1 MGSRANPA
9 TPKLEERLLD
19 NSKEC
24 PLSHNQYLPLDILQK
39 EVNVHSVLTH
49 IESVIRTPTTISNHD
64 LAEKIIQQAKG
75 VFATLIFVGRENAIE
90 ELLSEG
96 LTDKHLPLSHR
107 GSGADRNL
115 LWCRDGSKIFET
127 FREWRVTEVNNF
139 LREQW
144 RVQAPVFDIAGSHF
158 TLGRDCA
165 LPLEPGR
172 ELIGTTGFS
181 RVYKCALYPSHYR
194 MISQVSVILSYHSL
208 DLMSLY

>member
-1 MGSRANPA
+1 MESKANPA
-9 TPKLEERLLD
+9 TPKLDEILHD

-39 EVNVHSVLTH
+39 EVTVKSVLAY

-64 LAEKIIQQAKG
+64 LAVKIIQQAKG

-96 LTDKHLPLSHR
+96 LIDKHLPLSRR

-115 LWCRDGSKIFET
+115 LCCRDGSKIFET

-139 LREQW
+139 LREQC
-144 RVQAPVFDIAGSHF
+144 RVQEPVFDIAGSHF

-165 LPLEPGR
+165 LPLEPGW

-181 RVYKCALYPSHYR
+181 RVYKCALYPGHYR
-194 MISQVSVILSYHSL
+194 MISQVSVTLSYHSL